1 VAVASKTFWY
11 KVMDLMHYGQM
22 HLTSPA
28 RGYMVFTKRDWACC
42 FYKGDQTTAADRAW
56 ERFKSTARRASL
68 FSNLPGDAAEKASS
82 VPSSN
87 ATLLSERVVIR
98 VNEAQD
104 ALYTALGPPH
114 AAGPA
119 AQVRCERER
128 RQKLLPLIV
137 LGIAA
142 AARVEQRRL
151 VG

>member
-1 VAVASKTFWY
+1 MAVAVKAGKAFWY
-11 KVMDLMHYGQM
+11 KIMDLMHYSQM

-28 RGYMVFTKRDWACC
+28 RGYMAFTKWDWVLC
-42 FYKGDQTTAADRAW
+42 FYKGDQTPAAERAW
-56 ERFKSTARRASL
+56 ERFKGTARDVRL
-68 FSNLPGDAAEKASS
+68 FSALPGDTAKDMI
-82 VPSSN
+82 
-87 ATLLSERVVIR
+87 LSERVAIR
-98 VNEAQD
+98 VCDVQD